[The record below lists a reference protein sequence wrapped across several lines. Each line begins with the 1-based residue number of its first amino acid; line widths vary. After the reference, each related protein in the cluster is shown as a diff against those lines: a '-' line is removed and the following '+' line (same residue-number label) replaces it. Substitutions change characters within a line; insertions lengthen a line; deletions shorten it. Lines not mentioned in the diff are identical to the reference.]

1 MSKELT
7 NNNIDVTELEKIADI
22 LEVCIDN
29 LYDERV
35 SNHTIVYILEMISDK
50 LSIIKNEAIK
60 SDLK

>member
-1 MSKELT
+1 MSKELA
-7 NNNIDVTELEKIADI
+7 NNNLDVTELEKIADI
-22 LEVCIDN
+22 LGVCIDN

-35 SNHTIVYILEMISDK
+35 DNYKIIYILEMVSDK